1 MSIFVYIPILFI
13 ISRSNFKRSQLCRII
28 STTPAS
34 ILNVSAISH
43 AFETFP
49 KIKLSPSP
57 PPCNLLS
64 LLRIHNFETFPS
76 FTKRKKERKVKIK
89 KLDPASAIIRIVPF
103 ASPPLN
109 FLDRYRDDL
118 QKFSGRD
125 RLSSDRLKQLS
136 GCFVPRRVHE
146 ASKHGQFPP
155 MGYPPS

>member
-1 MSIFVYIPILFI
+1 MSHNFNNPRINLERFSN
-13 ISRSNFKRSQLCRII
+13 ISRVRNFSK
-28 STTPAS
+28 
-34 ILNVSAISH
+34 N
-43 AFETFP
+43 
-49 KIKLSPSP
+49 KLSPSP

-146 ASKHGQFPP
+146 ASKHGRFPP
-155 MGYPPS
+155 MGYLPSWTTSTWKPIIH